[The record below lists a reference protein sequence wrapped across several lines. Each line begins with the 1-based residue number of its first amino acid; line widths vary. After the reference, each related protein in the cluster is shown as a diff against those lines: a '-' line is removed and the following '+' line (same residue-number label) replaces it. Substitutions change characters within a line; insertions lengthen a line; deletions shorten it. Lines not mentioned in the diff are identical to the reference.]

1 MRRLALAPLILAAA
15 ACGTDTGTPA
25 ALAPSGVVTVPPAA
39 TTPAAPKPTTAPPAA
54 KPPVAKPPAAK
65 PPVAKPPVAKPPVA
79 KPPVAQ
85 PPAARPSQPA
95 AKPRVAND
103 VDGDGRS
110 DALRLVEGKDS
121 LRTGRW
127 ELRVTLSKGGTVT
140 GVVSADPQVR
150 PAVHGV
156 ADADLDG
163 DGEVFVRTGGGA
175 STTTYT
181 PYTLV
186 EDGMAEVRTN
196 DGKAL
201 RLSVGGTVTHGDG
214 FSCADVDPAAGR
226 ELVVLS
232 VVSDQGTTFRGTRV
246 TYRWRADRVDVLS
259 KKTFTGQQGDPA
271 VEKSYELDC
280 DGI

>member
-1 MRRLALAPLILAAA
+1 MRRLALAPLLLAAA
-15 ACGTDTGTPA
+15 ACGNDAGTPA
-25 ALAPSGVVTVPPAA
+25 ALSPTGVVTVPPAA
-39 TTPAAPKPTTAPPAA
+39 TTPAAKPPVATPTVPATAPPAA
-54 KPPVAKPPAAK
+54 KPPVAKPPAA
-65 PPVAKPPVAKPPVA
+65 
-79 KPPVAQ
+79 
-85 PPAARPSQPA
+85 RPSQPA
-95 AKPRVAND
+95 AKPRAAND

-110 DALRLVEGKDS
+110 DTIRVLERSDS
-121 LRTGRW
+121 LRTGTW
-127 ELRVTLSKGGTVT
+127 DLRVTLAKGGTVT

-150 PAVHGV
+150 PAVQGV

-175 STTTYT
+175 STTAYT

-196 DGKAL
+196 DGAAL

-214 FSCADVDPAAGR
+214 FSCAHVDPAAGR

-232 VVSDQGTTFRGTRV
+232 VASDGGETYRGTRV

-259 KKTFTGQQGDPA
+259 TKAFTGRHGDPA
-271 VEKSYELDC
+271 VEKSYEMDC
-280 DGI
+280 DGL